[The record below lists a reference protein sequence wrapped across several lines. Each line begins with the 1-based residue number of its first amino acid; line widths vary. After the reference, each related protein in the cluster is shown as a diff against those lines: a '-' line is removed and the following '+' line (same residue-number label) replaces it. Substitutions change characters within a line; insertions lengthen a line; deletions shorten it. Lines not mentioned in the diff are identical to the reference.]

1 MAVVLA
7 TAAAAVSVVFAVM
20 EVEVVAL
27 DPVAVAL
34 VVSGTGGDNPR
45 GLVTGRTK
53 GPDLLTFDGIQYS
66 PVTSPWQHLHP
77 PCQPRAA
84 PNYE

>member
-7 TAAAAVSVVFAVM
+7 TAAAAAVSVVLAV
-20 EVEVVAL
+20 VEVVAL
-27 DPVAVAL
+27 DPVA

-66 PVTSPWQHLHP
+66 PVTSPWQHLHL

-84 PNYE
+84 PNYQ

>member
-27 DPVAVAL
+27 DPVAVA
-34 VVSGTGGDNPR
+34 SGTVGDNPR